1 LESARRALNLVFS
14 EHDAASSQRSSGP
27 HNQSTSKFR
36 ICPLVFWHAK
46 VASEGLSSAAVWR
59 ADRGLEVVGEEMEK
73 NGTDEDV
80 VYYTYV
86 RSQGLAV

>member
-1 LESARRALNLVFS
+1 MVFS
-14 EHDAASSQRSSGP
+14 EHDAASSQRSSAP
-27 HNQSTSKFR
+27 HDQSTSKFS
-36 ICPLVFWHAK
+36 ICPRVFGHAK

-59 ADRGLEVVGEEMEK
+59 ADRRLEAVGEEMEK